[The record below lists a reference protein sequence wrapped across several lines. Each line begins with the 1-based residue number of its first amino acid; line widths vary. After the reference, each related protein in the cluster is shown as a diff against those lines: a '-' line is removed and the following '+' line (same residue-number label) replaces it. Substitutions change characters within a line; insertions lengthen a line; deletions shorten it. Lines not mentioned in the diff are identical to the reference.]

1 MKRDK
6 FQLFS
11 IGINWLWL
19 VVFALLPFALIFVI
33 SFTKPG
39 EKTLIVYSFN
49 INNYLSFVNSTYIHI
64 FVRSFVL
71 AGITTLLC
79 LAIGYPFAYLL
90 AQSQSKAK
98 NFLIYLM
105 IIPFWTSSLIR
116 SFAMIAV
123 LKTKGLLNSL
133 LLSVGIIDLPMQLLY
148 TNIAVIIGLIYN
160 LLPFMILPLFANI
173 ERLDTNLVDAA
184 KDLGANWFTIFRRI
198 ILPLTIPGILGGCM
212 MVFLPSMTLFYVPDL
227 LGGSKSMLLGNLI
240 QDQFLFANNWPQ
252 GAAISVVLTIIMA
265 LLLWV
270 YWRNSKAKDRQALL

>member
-64 FVRSFVL
+64 FVRSFIL

-90 AQSQSKAK
+90 AQSKSKAK

-133 LLSVGIIDLPMQLLY
+133 LLWFGIIDLPMQLLY

-160 LLPFMILPLFANI
+160 LLPFMILPLYANI
-173 ERLDTNLVDAA
+173 ERLDTKLIDAA

-270 YWRNSKAKDRQALL
+270 YWRNSKAKDRQSLL